1 MLHVD
6 IWWRGRNVLVDG
18 GTYSYNGEEH
28 WHEHFHRT
36 ESHNTV
42 QIDALD
48 QMLHYRRFKCLYLT
62 AARLIRFIDT
72 KEWALCEGEH
82 FGYQRHHGSCVH
94 RRSVLFVKDS
104 LWIVVDTL
112 TGVGAHSKRVH
123 WLGGEFPYVFDT
135 PNHRLVLQT
144 PDGPFSISAFSDS
157 GQHLDANVVCG
168 QEEPPRGWL
177 SRYYASKIPVPS
189 FEVVREGD
197 LPLTTTSILCH
208 GVPVVQVQDSAWTV
222 STPETAVSFE
232 LVQGAITSVLPV
244 DSRLLV

>member
-1 MLHVD
+1 M
-6 IWWRGRNVLVDG
+6 
-18 GTYSYNGEEH
+18 
-28 WHEHFHRT
+28 
-36 ESHNTV
+36 
-42 QIDALD
+42 
-48 QMLHYRRFKCLYLT
+48 
-62 AARLIRFIDT
+62 
-72 KEWALCEGEH
+72 
-82 FGYQRHHGSCVH
+82 
-94 RRSVLFVKDS
+94 
-104 LWIVVDTL
+104 
-112 TGVGAHSKRVH
+112 H
-123 WLGGEFPYVFDT
+123 WLGGEFPYVFDA

-177 SRYYASKIPVPS
+177 SRYYAAKIPVPS

-232 LVQGAITSVLPV
+232 LVQGTITSVLPV